1 MGSAADSIP
10 DVAGC
15 RGTHP
20 SHLNSKAEES
30 KDLQRYTSVALCMG
44 GCHPL
49 SGLQR
54 SRLY

>member
-30 KDLQRYTSVALCMG
+30 KDLLRYTSVALGMG